1 MTPYKYEVVFYQNKR
16 FTGITTFDD
25 FKEAS
30 EHLLA
35 CIGRYMETE
44 GFFANMES
52 SYCVSVFDLSQ
63 SERMI
68 QLLGPIDYDTKA
80 SLKNKFADINMK
92 LAKNIINNS

>member
-1 MTPYKYEVVFYQNKR
+1 MSPYKYEVVFYQNKR

-35 CIGRYMETE
+35 CIERYMESN
-44 GFFANMES
+44 GFFVNTDS
-52 SYCVSVFDLSQ
+52 SYCISVFDLSE

-68 QLLGPIDYDTKA
+68 QLLGPIDYDAKVM
-80 SLKNKFADINMK
+80 LKNKFADINMK
-92 LAKNIINNS
+92 WAQNIIQNK

>member
-35 CIGRYMETE
+35 CIERYMESN
-44 GFFANMES
+44 GFFVNTDS
-52 SYCVSVFDLSQ
+52 SYCVSVFDLSE

-68 QLLGPIDYDTKA
+68 QLLGPIDYDAKE

-92 LAKNIINNS
+92 WAQNIIQNK